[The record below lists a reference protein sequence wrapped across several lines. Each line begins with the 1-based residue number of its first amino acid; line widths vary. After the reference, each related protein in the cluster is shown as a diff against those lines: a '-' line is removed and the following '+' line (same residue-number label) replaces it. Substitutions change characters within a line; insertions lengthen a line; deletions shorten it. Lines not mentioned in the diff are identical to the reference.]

1 MKRPGQPKRRTRI
14 RPRGPR
20 GSAFPKQRDPKYMAY
35 LKLQVELGAPCDGGC
50 GRCAAVRAH
59 GIPRSRGGPDRGN
72 VALLCF
78 WCDQASEKRWPAWIK
93 EHGVD
98 LFEKAR
104 AWDRRYEIERLAPLP
119 F

>member
-14 RPRGPR
+14 RRRGPR

-50 GRCAAVRAH
+50 GRRAAVRAH

-78 WCDQASEKRWPAWIK
+78 WCDQASEKRWPAWSA

-98 LFEKAR
+98 LFAKAR
-104 AWDRRYEIERLAPLP
+104 AWDRQ
-119 F
+119 